1 MKTLALYRPV
11 TIEKALNDFD
21 RYMESFFGESPL
33 TPVDRMYHHLPAVDV
48 RETEAAYVLEA
59 ELPGYDEKGVEV
71 LVDGRTLTIESK
83 KDVSQKETARDVKNE
98 GEAARYFIRERRNT
112 AFSRSFELPE
122 NADLEAVS
130 AKFENGLLRLEI
142 KKRAEAQKR
151 IIEIAKK

>member
-1 MKTLALYRPV
+1 MKTLALYRP

-33 TPVDRMYHHLPAVDV
+33 ASTNRMYQHLPAVDV
-48 RETEAAYVLEA
+48 RETETAYILEA
-59 ELPGYDEKGVEV
+59 ELPGYDEKGVEI

-83 KDVSQKETARDVKNE
+83 QGKENVKDAKKEDE
-98 GEAARYFIRERRNT
+98 GIRYFIRERRT
-112 AFSRSFELPE
+112 SAFSRSFELPE

-130 AKFENGLLRLEI
+130 AKFENGLLCLEI

-151 IIEIAKK
+151 VISISQK